1 MGFKEAATKTSINT
15 ALSYINGN
23 PQKNLPRLMSFI
35 NTVMRNDTSFPGPR
49 AAITRVVND
58 PDNNLNQLLCSVF
71 DDVDLEVI
79 KKAFTNFVVNANFIG
94 WEKQQKVHEEYGCNV
109 PWTILMDPTS
119 ACNLHCTGCWAA
131 EYGNKLNL
139 SLEELDD
146 IIRQGKDMGVY
157 FYIYTGGEPL
167 VRKKDLMELCRRHN
181 DCVFMSFTNGT
192 LIDEQFAQD
201 MLEVKNFFPV
211 ISVEGLEDA
220 TDFRRGEGV
229 YGKVLKAMD
238 ILHKHKLPIG
248 ISCCYTS
255 KNIPSIVSDEFI
267 DEMISRGVKYAWFFH
282 YMPVGND
289 AAVELLPSPEQ
300 REFMYH
306 RIREIRE
313 NKQIWP
319 MDFQN
324 DGEYLQGC
332 IAGGRRYFHIN
343 ANGDMDPCVFIHY
356 SDSNIR
362 EKTILEGLCSPM
374 FMQYKEHQPF
384 NGNHLRPCPMLEN
397 PHAIGEMVHASGAHS
412 TDLESPESVEHLVE
426 KTEEYA
432 KNWKPEAERLWKI
445 SHHTPYKETHEYIM
459 SREEYE
465 KTIVPK
471 LNRKIHEYDAGSDSR
486 PSVK

>member
-1 MGFKEAATKTSINT
+1 MNLKHSATRTAINT
-15 ALSYINGN
+15 AVSYIDGN
-23 PQKNLPRLMSFI
+23 PEKNLPKLMSFI
-35 NTVMRNDTSFPGPR
+35 NTVMKNDTSFPGPR
-49 AAITRVVND
+49 AAITKVVND
-58 PDNNLNQLLCSVF
+58 PDNNLMQLLCSLF
-71 DDVDLEVI
+71 DDIDTSII
-79 KKAFTNFVVNANFIG
+79 KKAFNNFVINANLIG
-94 WEKQQKVHEEYGCNV
+94 WEKQQAVREEYGCNV

-139 SLEELDD
+139 TFDELDD
-146 IIRQGKDMGVY
+146 IIRQGKEMGVY

-167 VRKKDLMELCRRHN
+167 VRKKDLMELCRKHN

-192 LIDEQFAQD
+192 LIDEQFCQD

-211 ISVEGLEDA
+211 LSVEGLEEA

-238 ILHKHKLPIG
+238 LLHAHKLPIG
-248 ISCCYTS
+248 ISCCYTA

-267 DEMISRGVKYAWFFH
+267 DTMISKGVKYAWYFH

-289 AAVELLPSPEQ
+289 ADVSLLPSPEQ

-306 RIREIRE
+306 RIRELRE
-313 NKQIWP
+313 TKEIFP

-362 EKTILEGLCSPM
+362 QKSILEGLCSPM
-374 FMQYKEHQPF
+374 FMQYRQHQPF
-384 NGNHLRPCPMLEN
+384 NSNHLRPCPMLEN
-397 PHAIGEMVHASGAHS
+397 PEMLEEMVNATDAHS
-412 TDLESPESVEHLVE
+412 TDLESPETVEHQVE
-426 KTEEYA
+426 KARDYA
-432 KNWKPEAERLWKI
+432 RNWQPTADALWAK
-445 SHHTPYKETHEYIM
+445 SHHIPYKETHEYIM

-465 KTIVPK
+465 KEVLPK
-471 LNRKIHEYDAGSDSR
+471 LREQIAERDLVSKRKHL
-486 PSVK
+486 

>member
-1 MGFKEAATKTSINT
+1 MGFKEFATKTTINS
-15 ALSYINGN
+15 AVSYINGN
-23 PQKNLPRLMSFI
+23 PQKNLPKLMSFI

-49 AAITRVVND
+49 AAITKVVND
-58 PDNNLNQLLCSVF
+58 PDNNLNQLLCNVF
-71 DDVDLEVI
+71 DDIDKEII
-79 KKAFTNFVVNANFIG
+79 KKAFVNFVVNANFIG
-94 WEKQQKVHEEYGCNV
+94 WEKQQQIRQEYGCNV

-139 SLEELDD
+139 SYDELDD
-146 IIRQGKDMGVY
+146 IIRQGKDLGVY

-167 VRKKDLMELCRRHN
+167 VRKKDLMKLCRAHS

-192 LIDEQFAQD
+192 LIDEDFCKE

-211 ISVEGLEDA
+211 LSVEGSEEA
-220 TDFRRGEGV
+220 TDFRRGDGV
-229 YGKVLKAMD
+229 YARVIKAMD
-238 ILHKHKLPIG
+238 LLHEHKLPIG
-248 ISCCYTS
+248 ISCCYTA

-267 DEMISRGVKYAWFFH
+267 DTMVEHGAKYAWYFH

-289 AAVELLPSPEQ
+289 ADTTLLPSPDQ
-300 REFMYH
+300 REYMYH

-313 NKQIWP
+313 TKEFWA

-374 FMQYKEHQPF
+374 FMQYRTHQPF
-384 NGNHLRPCPMLEN
+384 NSNHLRPCPMLEN
-397 PHAIGEMVHASGAHS
+397 PEFLEEMVNNTSAHS
-412 TDLESPESVEHLVE
+412 TDLESPEAVEHQVD
-426 KTEEYA
+426 KCKEYA
-432 KNWKPEAERLWKI
+432 KEWKPTADALWAK
-445 SHHTPYKETHEYIM
+445 SHHIPYRETHEYIM
-459 SREEYE
+459 SRQQYEEE
-465 KTIVPK
+465 ILPK
-471 LNRKIHEYDAGSDSR
+471 LRKQIDDNDYATRHSA
-486 PSVK
+486 

>member
-1 MGFKEAATKTSINT
+1 MGFKEAATKTSIRT
-15 ALSYINGN
+15 ALNYINGN
-23 PQKNLPRLMSFI
+23 PQKNLPRLMALI

-49 AAITRVVND
+49 AAITRVIND
-58 PDNNLNQLLCSVF
+58 PDNNLNQLLLDVF
-71 DDVDLEVI
+71 DDIDLDII
-79 KKAFTNFVVNANFIG
+79 KTAFTNFVVNANFIG
-94 WEKQQKVHEEYGCNV
+94 WEKQQKVREEYGCNV
-109 PWTILMDPTS
+109 PWTILLDPTS

-131 EYGNKLNL
+131 EYGNRLNL
-139 SLEELDD
+139 SLDEIDD
-146 IIRQGKDMGVY
+146 IIKQGKDLGVY

-167 VRKKDLMELCRRHN
+167 VRKKDLIEICRRHP

-192 LIDEQFAQD
+192 LIDEEFAKN

-211 ISVEGLEDA
+211 LSVEGLEEA
-220 TDFRRGEGV
+220 TDFRRGDGV
-229 YGKVLKAMD
+229 YGKVLHAMD
-238 ILHKHKLPIG
+238 ILHSHKLPIG

-267 DEMISRGVKYAWFFH
+267 QEMMDRGVKYAWYFH

-289 AAVELLPSPEQ
+289 ASPELLPSPEQ

-313 NKQIWP
+313 NKKFWP

-374 FMQYKEHQPF
+374 FMQYKNHQPF

-397 PHAIGEMVHASGAHS
+397 PNAIAEMVHHTHAHS
-412 TDLESPESVEHLVE
+412 TDLESPEEVEHLVE
-426 KTEEYA
+426 KTQAYA
-432 KNWKPEAERLWKI
+432 ENWKPEAEKLWKI

-465 KTIVPK
+465 KEIVPK
-471 LNRKIHEYDAGSDSR
+471 LNRKIKENTHPEDLL
-486 PSVK
+486 